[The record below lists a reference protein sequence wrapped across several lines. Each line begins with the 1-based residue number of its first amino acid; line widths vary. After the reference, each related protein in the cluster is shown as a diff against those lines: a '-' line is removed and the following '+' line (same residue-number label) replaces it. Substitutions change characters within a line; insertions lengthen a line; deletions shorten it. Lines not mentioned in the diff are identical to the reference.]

1 MKVNL
6 MIETGCHVVSCSDSW
21 HEYLHQTMS
30 FMSQFKSP
38 SSSSSS
44 TSSTRFLLVQRCFLF
59 RIYSDH
65 IHLGKA
71 CLSCKFR
78 SIELEHWLPVHLT
91 GTFSVT
97 NLSDSVLASF
107 LERFANLKL
116 RVIAERI
123 QMADHCREV
132 PSQRPVEDQQQSTDA
147 CPTFG
152 ITVHEMSGKH
162 FLLVV
167 PVTQT
172 LCLLKQQIASR
183 LRARSSDLSIVFQSR
198 LVGDDGS
205 VRDFGLVDG
214 SVLQVVRIARYVE
227 LVVFVH
233 YLDSVRRPWRRAE
246 LPFRF
251 DVPWNMPCAARI
263 KAEVMRIFDGAG
275 LQKMTNPHL
284 FLMNEFHPHLVFSL
298 GDEDC
303 LDELADAFNPYEV
316 YVIDQTQCRCRTCDL
331 SWMLDGWRCRRVWQI
346 WHAARSGWSD
356 SSSSSDGDAS

>member
-1 MKVNL
+1 
-6 MIETGCHVVSCSDSW
+6 
-21 HEYLHQTMS
+21 
-30 FMSQFKSP
+30 
-38 SSSSSS
+38 
-44 TSSTRFLLVQRCFLF
+44 
-59 RIYSDH
+59 
-65 IHLGKA
+65 
-71 CLSCKFR
+71 
-78 SIELEHWLPVHLT
+78 
-91 GTFSVT
+91 
-97 NLSDSVLASF
+97 
-107 LERFANLKL
+107 
-116 RVIAERI
+116 
-123 QMADHCREV
+123 MADHCREV

-233 YLDSVRRPWRRAE
+233 YLDSVRRPWRRAQ

-316 YVIDQTQCRCRTCDL
+316 YVIDQTQCRCGTCDL
-331 SWMLDGWRCRRVWQI
+331 SWMLDGWTCPQV
-346 WHAARSGWSD
+346 WHAARSGLEL
-356 SSSSSDGDAS
+356 